1 MTLAS
6 TSPLL
11 TDLYQLTMLQSYWQH
26 RMDKVAAF
34 ELFVR
39 RLPAERAFLV
49 AAGLEQALDFIEQA
63 RFTDD
68 ELAWIDG
75 CGKFAPG
82 FADWLRG
89 LRFTGEVWAMP
100 EGTVFFPSEPVLR
113 VVAPIAQAQW
123 LETRIL
129 NLVHFETV
137 VASKAVRSVLAA
149 KGHALIDFGL
159 RRAHGAE
166 AGALAARA
174 AYLAGFAGTATAYA
188 APRFGI
194 PVFGTMAHSFV
205 QAHDSETQAFA
216 DFAESFPDNAVLL
229 IDTYDT
235 VAAARKVAV
244 LAPQLAQRGIRI
256 RGVRLD
262 SGDLDALSRE
272 VRRVLDAAGLRDCA
286 IFASGNLDEH
296 RVRALVDAGAPIA
309 SFGIG
314 TSLTTSSDAPC
325 LDAVYKLQEYDG
337 VARRKRS
344 GGKAT
349 WPGRKQVWRRSN
361 ADRTF
366 AGDSVRLVGEQGIGT
381 PLLDCVMR
389 DGRRVAPS
397 PTLSRARAHC
407 HAQLEALQ
415 AHLKS
420 LDPPWPRYP
429 VSISPAVRMLADEVD
444 RQQQADAPELEAAR

>member
-39 RLPAERAFLV
+39 KLPAERAFLV
-49 AAGLEQALDFIEQA
+49 AAGLEQALDFIEEA

-89 LRFTGEVWAMP
+89 MRFGGEVWAMP

-129 NLVHFETV
+129 NLVHFQTV
-137 VASKAVRSVLAA
+137 IASKAARAVLAA
-149 KGHALIDFGL
+149 EGHPLIDFGL

-166 AGALAARA
+166 AGVLAARA
-174 AYLAGFAGTATAYA
+174 AWLAGFAGTATAYA
-188 APRFGI
+188 GPRFGI

-205 QAHDSETQAFA
+205 QAHDDESEAFTA
-216 DFAESFPDNAVLL
+216 FAESFPANAMLL

-235 VAAARKVAV
+235 VTAARRVAA
-244 LAPQLAQRGIRI
+244 LAPRLAARGIRVK
-256 RGVRLD
+256 GVRLD
-262 SGDLDALSRE
+262 SGDLDALARA
-272 VRRVLDAAGLRDCA
+272 VRRVLDDAGLRDA
-286 IFASGNLDEH
+286 VIFASGNLDEH
-296 RVRALVDAGAPIA
+296 RVQALVAAGAPIT
-309 SFGIG
+309 SFGVG
-314 TSLTTSSDAPC
+314 TSLTTSSDAAY
-325 LDAVYKLQEYDG
+325 LDAVYKLQEYG
-337 VARRKRS
+337 GQARRKRS
-344 GGKAT
+344 AGKAT
-349 WPGRKQVWRRSN
+349 WPGRKQVFRRVDASG
-361 ADRTF
+361 RC
-366 AGDSVRLVGEQGIGT
+366 AGDTVALADESFPGE
-381 PLLDCVMR
+381 PLLIEVMR
-389 DGRRVAPS
+389 GGRRTAPS
-397 PTLSRARAHC
+397 PPLAVARAHC
-407 HAQLEALQ
+407 AAQLTTLPAGLRRLE
-415 AHLKS
+415 
-420 LDPPWPRYP
+420 PPWPEYP
-429 VSISPAVRMLADEVD
+429 VTISPAIRALADDVD
-444 RQQQADAPELEAAR
+444 RRRSQPVVAA

>member
-1 MTLAS
+1 M
-6 TSPLL
+6 
-11 TDLYQLTMLQSYWQH
+11 
-26 RMDKVAAF
+26 
-34 ELFVR
+34 
-39 RLPAERAFLV
+39 
-49 AAGLEQALDFIEQA
+49 
-63 RFTDD
+63 
-68 ELAWIDG
+68 
-75 CGKFAPG
+75 
-82 FADWLRG
+82 
-89 LRFTGEVWAMP
+89 RFTGDVWAMR
-100 EGTVFFPSEPVLR
+100 EGTVFFPNEPVLR
-113 VVAPIAQAQW
+113 VEAPIAQAQW
-123 LETRIL
+123 LETRLL
-129 NLVHFETV
+129 NLVHFQTV

-149 KGHALIDFGL
+149 RGRALVDFGL

-174 AYLAGFAGTATAYA
+174 AYIAGFAGTATAYA
-188 APRFGI
+188 GPRFGI

-205 QAHDSETQAFA
+205 QAHDNETQAFV

-235 VAAARKVAV
+235 VAAARKVAA
-244 LAPQLAQRGIRI
+244 LAPRLAQRGIRI

-366 AGDSVRLVGEQGIGT
+366 AGDSVRLVDEQGIGT
-381 PLLDCVMR
+381 PLLECVMR

-397 PTLSRARAHC
+397 PYARQSARSLPRPARRRC
-407 HAQLEALQ
+407 RP
-415 AHLKS
+415 HLKS

-429 VSISPAVRMLADEVD
+429 VSISPAVRLLADEVD
-444 RQQQADAPELEAAR
+444 RRQRAESLEPEVPNEEIGVDPDFPPTTDAGGSGIGVRPRFWRRGASLTSTTTPIPASSAAERRSPRPSCTPPKRRSR

>member
-39 RLPAERAFLV
+39 KLPAERAFLV
-49 AAGLEQALDFIEQA
+49 AAGLEQVLDFIEQA

-89 LRFTGEVWAMP
+89 MRFAGDVWAMP

-129 NLVHFETV
+129 NLIHFETV
-137 VASKAVRSVLAA
+137 VASKAVRSLFAA
-149 KGHALIDFGL
+149 RGRTLIDFGL

-174 AYLAGFAGTATAYA
+174 AYVAGFAGTATAFA
-188 APRFGI
+188 GPRFGI

-205 QAHDSETQAFA
+205 QAHDSETQAFI
-216 DFAESFPDNAVLL
+216 DFAESFPEDAVLL

-235 VAAARKVAV
+235 VAAAHKAAA
-244 LAPQLAQRGIRI
+244 LAPKLAQRGIRI

-272 VRRVLDAAGLRDCA
+272 VRRILDAAGLRDCA

-314 TSLTTSSDAPC
+314 TSLTTSSDAPS

-366 AGDSVRLVGEQGIGT
+366 AGDSVRLVAEQGVGT
-381 PLLDCVMR
+381 PLLEAVMR
-389 DGRRVAPS
+389 EGRRLAPS
-397 PTLSRARAHC
+397 PALSRVRAHC
-407 HAQLEALQ
+407 HAQLDALPT
-415 AHLKS
+415 HLKT

-444 RQQQADAPELEAAR
+444 RRQRAEALEPEAAQ